1 MLKIKNGVANGI
13 RTRANR
19 ATVCC
24 ANLYTIATT
33 KRSILDELDNDN
45 SYKAIADSLIYCS
58 FYLNHDGVLL
68 KLLRRYCHTTHS
80 APKYHIF

>member
-19 ATVCC
+19 ATVYC

-33 KRSILDELDNDN
+33 KTSNRL
-45 SYKAIADSLIYCS
+45 SYTII
-58 FYLNHDGVLL
+58 
-68 KLLRRYCHTTHS
+68 
-80 APKYHIF
+80 PE

>member
-24 ANLYTIATT
+24 ANLYTIATVNRLFQMNNAMT
-33 KRSILDELDNDN
+33 IASLTTYVLYMLTVILTSKYSETLLLESYLLDGDN
-45 SYKAIADSLIYCS
+45 
-58 FYLNHDGVLL
+58 
-68 KLLRRYCHTTHS
+68 
-80 APKYHIF
+80 

>member
-1 MLKIKNGVANGI
+1 VFRKGVQFGVANGI

-33 KRSILDELDNDN
+33 ISSGQVYYTMTIPAKPL
-45 SYKAIADSLIYCS
+45 
-58 FYLNHDGVLL
+58 
-68 KLLRRYCHTTHS
+68 
-80 APKYHIF
+80 